1 MVIQKNKSTKLFV
14 LFFQINTASR
24 PIADSFPMKSAH
36 IRTLSLLLFTALLLL
51 AAPAVADSSQ
61 STDITLTVCEVAV
74 VKDLSAQDIVF
85 SIDGTSGRTSTLVV
99 KGGSVTIDVL
109 SSIPF
114 GKKLTFDPVETRK
127 YDTELGEAY
136 VFSNIPGDM
145 TVTMKLEPGGG
156 SITPSTPGT
165 PVTPET
171 PDTPGDDPGTSDDES
186 HTALVGDNGDAHFK
200 DHEVIIRV
208 TVPEK
213 YAGKKIEVI
222 DGASVEAADHM
233 DIYHQAD
240 IHLHFELEDGDKA
253 LVHFRIPASEFKAK
267 GLTENDACLYHYDED
282 SGWTK
287 LPTWHVTSGEYL
299 IYESETDDFSPFAIV
314 FEENSAMSKDTEE
327 PVTPAELPV
336 YLGIAL
342 LTLIL
347 LAGIGTVILRRRK
360 NVEKQ

>member
-1 MVIQKNKSTKLFV
+1 MV
-14 LFFQINTASR
+14 
-24 PIADSFPMKSAH
+24 
-36 IRTLSLLLFTALLLL
+36 LLLLAALLLL
-51 AAPAVADSSQ
+51 VAPAVADSISQ
-61 STDITLTVCEVAV
+61 NSEVTLTACEVAV
-74 VKDLSAQDIVF
+74 VKDSSAQDVIF
-85 SIDGTSGRTSTLVV
+85 TINGESGKTSAVV
-99 KGGSVTIDVL
+99 AKGSAVTISV
-109 SSIPF
+109 SSIPS
-114 GKKLTFDPVETRK
+114 GKNLIVSHEGTAVLTSSGLTITVSNVQS
-127 YDTELGEAY
+127 EL
-136 VFSNIPGDM
+136 V
-145 TVTMKLEPGGG
+145 TVTMKLESAGTGGGGG
-156 SITPSTPGT
+156 SITPPTPDT
-165 PVTPET
+165 PVIPET
-171 PDTPGDDPGTSDDES
+171 PDTPGDEPGTSDDES
-186 HTALVGDNGDAHFK
+186 HTSLVGDDGDAHFK

-240 IHLHFELEDGDKA
+240 IRLHFELEDGDKA
-253 LVHFRIPASEFKAK
+253 LVHFQIPASEFKAK
-267 GLTENDACLYHYDED
+267 GLTENDACLYHYDAAT
-282 SGWTK
+282 GWTK

-314 FEENSAMSKDTEE
+314 FEEDSAMSKDTEE

-347 LAGIGTVILRRRK
+347 LTGIGTAVILRRRK

>member
-1 MVIQKNKSTKLFV
+1 MKQTGILFPKIFIT
-14 LFFQINTASR
+14 LTFLTA
-24 PIADSFPMKSAH
+24 M
-36 IRTLSLLLFTALLLL
+36 LLL
-51 AAPAVADSSQ
+51 ATPAVADTQ
-61 STDITLTVCEVAV
+61 STVVTLTACEVAV
-74 VKDLSAQDIVF
+74 VKDFSAQAIDFV
-85 SIDGTSGRTSTLVV
+85 IDGEPDKTSVIV
-99 KGGSVTIDVL
+99 AQGGSVTLEVL
-109 SSIPF
+109 SSIPSDKNLRITYV
-114 GKKLTFDPVETRK
+114 GQAENQTTRMK
-127 YDTELGEAY
+127 IL
-136 VFSNIPGDM
+136 FSNIQSDI
-145 TVTMKLEPGGG
+145 TVTMKLEPAGGGGG
-156 SITPSTPGT
+156 SITPPTPDT

-171 PDTPGDDPGTSDDES
+171 PDDESGTSDDEPETTS
-186 HTALVGDNGDAHFK
+186 YIAFVGSDGDAHFK

-314 FEENSAMSKDTEE
+314 FEEDAAMSKESGE
-327 PVTPAELPV
+327 PATLPAELPV
-336 YLGIAL
+336 AVAVLLAILIAGIA
-342 LTLIL
+342 
-347 LAGIGTVILRRRK
+347 AAVIAKRK
-360 NVEKQ
+360 

>member
-1 MVIQKNKSTKLFV
+1 MKQTGILFPKIFIT
-14 LFFQINTASR
+14 LTFLTA
-24 PIADSFPMKSAH
+24 M
-36 IRTLSLLLFTALLLL
+36 LLL
-51 AAPAVADSSQ
+51 ATPAVADTQ
-61 STDITLTVCEVAV
+61 STVVTLTACEVAV
-74 VKDLSAQDIVF
+74 VKDFSAQAIDFV
-85 SIDGTSGRTSTLVV
+85 IDGEPDKTSVIV
-99 KGGSVTIDVL
+99 AQGGSVTLEVL
-109 SSIPF
+109 SSIPSDKNLRITYV
-114 GKKLTFDPVETRK
+114 GQAENQTTRMK
-127 YDTELGEAY
+127 IL
-136 VFSNIPGDM
+136 FSNIQSDI
-145 TVTMKLEPGGG
+145 TVTMKLEPAGGGGG
-156 SITPSTPGT
+156 SITPPTPDT

-171 PDTPGDDPGTSDDES
+171 PDDESGTSDDEPETTS
-186 HTALVGDNGDAHFK
+186 YIAFVGSDGDAHFK

-314 FEENSAMSKDTEE
+314 FEEDSAMSKESGE
-327 PVTPAELPV
+327 PATLPAELPIALAV
-336 YLGIAL
+336 LLVILIAGIA
-342 LTLIL
+342 
-347 LAGIGTVILRRRK
+347 AAVIAKRK
-360 NVEKQ
+360 

>member
-1 MVIQKNKSTKLFV
+1 
-14 LFFQINTASR
+14 
-24 PIADSFPMKSAH
+24 MKSVPL
-36 IRTLSLLLFTALLLL
+36 RTLTLLLFAVLMLLS
-51 AAPAVADSSQ
+51 APAVADGGTSEV
-61 STDITLTVCEVAV
+61 TLTICEVKV
-74 VKDLSAQDIVF
+74 VKDSSTQDIVF
-85 SIDGTSGRTSTLVV
+85 TINGKSDRTSTLVAQ
-99 KGGSVTIDVL
+99 GGSVTIEVL

-114 GKKLTFDPVETRK
+114 GKELTFYPKETRK
-127 YDTELGEAY
+127 YDTESGTAY
-136 VFSNIPGDM
+136 VFSNILDEQ
-145 TVTMKLEPGGG
+145 VTISMKFESAGSGGV
-156 SITPSTPGT
+156 IPSVPD
-165 PVTPET
+165 TPET
-171 PDTPGDDPGTSDDES
+171 PDTPGDEPGAPDDES
-186 HTALVGDNGDAHFK
+186 HISLVGGDGDANFR

-222 DGASVEAADHM
+222 DGASVDAADGM

-240 IHLHFELEDGDKA
+240 IRLHFELEDGDKA
-253 LVHFRIPASEFKAK
+253 LVHFQIPASEFKAK
-267 GLTENDACLYHYDED
+267 GLTENDACLYHYDAAT
-282 SGWTK
+282 GWTK
-287 LPTWHVTSGEYL
+287 LPTWHYSIEGGYL

-347 LAGIGTVILRRRK
+347 LAGSGTVILRRRK

>member
-1 MVIQKNKSTKLFV
+1 MTN
-14 LFFQINTASR
+14 
-24 PIADSFPMKSAH
+24 SFPMTFVH
-36 IRTLSLLLFTALLLL
+36 LRTLLLLLL
-51 AAPAVADSSQ
+51 AALLLLTAPALADGGQNTEVTIS
-61 STDITLTVCEVAV
+61 VCEVAV
-74 VKDLSAQDIVF
+74 DTSSAQGIAF
-85 SIDGTSGRTSTLVV
+85 TINGESGTTSAFVA
-99 KGGSVTIDVL
+99 KGGVVTIEVA
-109 SSIPF
+109 SIPS
-114 GKKLTFDPVETRK
+114 GKNLIVSHTGDAVLTKSGMTITVSNVQS
-127 YDTELGEAY
+127 EL
-136 VFSNIPGDM
+136 V
-145 TVTMKLEPGGG
+145 TVTMKLESAGGG
-156 SITPSTPGT
+156 SITPSVPDDS
-165 PVTPET
+165 
-171 PDTPGDDPGTSDDES
+171 DTPGDEPGTSDDES
-186 HTALVGDNGDAHFK
+186 HISLVGDDGDAHFK

-240 IHLHFELEDGDKA
+240 IRLHFELEDGDKA
-253 LVHFRIPASEFKAK
+253 LVHFQIPASEFKAK

-287 LPTWHVTSGEYL
+287 LPTWHYSIEDGYL
-299 IYESETDDFSPFAIV
+299 IYESETDDLSPFAIV
-314 FEENSAMSKDTEE
+314 FEKDAAMPKDTEE

>member
-1 MVIQKNKSTKLFV
+1 MNHPFS
-14 LFFQINTASR
+14 
-24 PIADSFPMKSAH
+24 MKS
-36 IRTLSLLLFTALLLL
+36 ICLRTLTLLLLL
-51 AAPAVADSSQ
+51 AVLLLLVAPAVAETQ
-61 STDITLTVCEVAV
+61 STVVTLTACNVSV
-74 VKDLSAQDIVF
+74 VKDVSAQAIDFV
-85 SIDGTSGRTSTLVV
+85 IDGEQGKTSAFVAQGGSITLEVVSPIPSDKNLKVTYVGQAENQTSGMRIL
-99 KGGSVTIDVL
+99 
-109 SSIPF
+109 
-114 GKKLTFDPVETRK
+114 
-127 YDTELGEAY
+127 
-136 VFSNIPGDM
+136 FSNIQSDI
-145 TVTMKLEPGGG
+145 TVTLKLESAETGGGGG
-156 SITPSTPGT
+156 SITPPTPDT

-186 HTALVGDNGDAHFK
+186 HIALVGSDGNAHFK

-213 YAGKKIEVI
+213 YAGKKIEII

-240 IHLHFELEDGDKA
+240 IRLHFELEDGDKA
-253 LVHFRIPASEFKAK
+253 LVHFQIPASEFKAK
-267 GLTENDACLYHYDED
+267 GLTENDACLYHYDAAT
-282 SGWTK
+282 GWTK

-314 FEENSAMSKDTEE
+314 FEEDSAMSKESEE

>member
-1 MVIQKNKSTKLFV
+1 MKSTQLR
-14 LFFQINTASR
+14 I
-24 PIADSFPMKSAH
+24 
-36 IRTLSLLLFTALLLL
+36 LLLILL
-51 AAPAVADSSQ
+51 ATLLFLSAPALAYSSQ
-61 STDITLTVCEVAV
+61 TTVTLTSCEVSV
-74 VKDLSAQDIVF
+74 VKDSSALDVDF
-85 SIDGTSGRTSTLVV
+85 VIDGEPGKNSAFVTR
-99 KGGSVTIDVL
+99 GGSVTLEVL
-109 SSIPF
+109 SSIPSDKNLKVTYV
-114 GKKLTFDPVETRK
+114 GKAENQTTGMKIL
-127 YDTELGEAY
+127 
-136 VFSNIPGDM
+136 FSNIQSDI
-145 TVTMKLEPGGG
+145 TVTMKLEPAGTGGGG
-156 SITPSTPGT
+156 SITPP
-165 PVTPET
+165 T
-171 PDTPGDDPGTSDDES
+171 PDIPVIPDIPDDESGTSDDEPDNES
-186 HTALVGDNGDAHFK
+186 HVALVGENGDAHFK

-213 YAGKKIEVI
+213 YAGKKIEII
-222 DGASVEAADHM
+222 DSASVEAADHM

-253 LVHFRIPASEFKAK
+253 IVHFRIPASEFKAK

>member
-1 MVIQKNKSTKLFV
+1 MKFV
-14 LFFQINTASR
+14 HL
-24 PIADSFPMKSAH
+24 
-36 IRTLSLLLFTALLLL
+36 RTLSLLLLTALLLL
-51 AAPAVADSSQ
+51 SAPAVADSSQ
-61 STDITLTVCEVAV
+61 TTVTLTACEVAV
-74 VKDLSAQDIVF
+74 VKDSSAQAIAF
-85 SIDGTSGRTSTLVV
+85 TINGESGTTSAIIAQ
-99 KGGSVTIDVL
+99 GGSITLEVL
-109 SSIPF
+109 SSIPSD
-114 GKKLTFDPVETRK
+114 KNLRIT
-127 YDTELGEAY
+127 Y
-136 VFSNIPGDM
+136 VGQAENQTTGMKILFSNIQSDI
-145 TVTMKLEPGGG
+145 TVTLKLEPAGTGGDGGGG
-156 SITPSTPGT
+156 SITPPTPDT
-165 PVTPET
+165 PVIPET
-171 PDTPGDDPGTSDDES
+171 PDDESGTSDDEPDNES
-186 HTALVGDNGDAHFK
+186 HIALVGDDGDAHFK

-240 IHLHFELEDGDKA
+240 IRLHFELEDGDKA

-287 LPTWHVTSGEYL
+287 LPTWHYSIEDGYL

-314 FEENSAMSKDTEE
+314 FEKDAAMPKDTEE

>member
-1 MVIQKNKSTKLFV
+1 MKQTGILFPKIFIT
-14 LFFQINTASR
+14 LTFLTA
-24 PIADSFPMKSAH
+24 M
-36 IRTLSLLLFTALLLL
+36 LLL
-51 AAPAVADSSQ
+51 ATPAVADTQ
-61 STDITLTVCEVAV
+61 STVVTLTACEVAV
-74 VKDLSAQDIVF
+74 VKDFSAQAIDFV
-85 SIDGTSGRTSTLVV
+85 IDGEPDKTSVIV
-99 KGGSVTIDVL
+99 AQGGSVTLEVL
-109 SSIPF
+109 SSIPSDKNLRITYV
-114 GKKLTFDPVETRK
+114 GQAENQTTRMK
-127 YDTELGEAY
+127 IL
-136 VFSNIPGDM
+136 FSNIQSDI
-145 TVTMKLEPGGG
+145 TVTMKLEPAGGGGG
-156 SITPSTPGT
+156 SITPPTPDT

-171 PDTPGDDPGTSDDES
+171 PDDESGTSDDEPETTS
-186 HTALVGDNGDAHFK
+186 YIAFVGSDGDAHFK

-299 IYESETDDFSPFAIV
+299 IYESETDDFSPFAVV
-314 FEENSAMSKDTEE
+314 FEEDSAMSKESGE
-327 PVTPAELPV
+327 PATLPAELPIALAV
-336 YLGIAL
+336 LLVILVAGIA
-342 LTLIL
+342 
-347 LAGIGTVILRRRK
+347 AAVIAKRK
-360 NVEKQ
+360 